1 MFSVVS
7 LYAFQSVACIGSTNM
22 LSGLDGGH
30 AKLLSLLG
38 GKNHRSCSKGG

>member
-1 MFSVVS
+1 
-7 LYAFQSVACIGSTNM
+7 M

-38 GKNHRSCSKGG
+38 GHAQKAAAKNNLGSGQKAA